1 MSNQRDDLEPALR
14 AMLSDHRLDVR
25 PRADAV
31 GTVLDGVGRAR
42 RRRNAGYAAASTLVV
57 AGVIGA
63 ITLTGEGA
71 PQGFDPEVTPSVTE
85 TAPPPTTTA
94 PSPAPSPTQPTRPPS
109 SETTTPP
116 TVPVAPEV
124 EMLRPDGIGDIVLGM
139 PLADAYGT
147 DTLGMYDPVT
157 STLMPWDG
165 SGAENVCMPAGQAKR
180 TTPDAARVWMDD
192 SLGVTEIAIW
202 PTISDPGVQT
212 VEGLRL
218 FDDLDR
224 VLELYPDAR
233 VDDTDPSTLRIY
245 VDDWGGQGSVL
256 TIRDLL
262 TGTVRDMS
270 VVLVGGE
277 GGCYE

>member
-1 MSNQRDDLEPALR
+1 MSNHRDDDLEPALR
-14 AMLSDHRLDVR
+14 AMLGDHHLDVH

-63 ITLTGEGA
+63 ITLTGGDV
-71 PQGFDPEVTPSVTE
+71 PQGFDPVVTPSVTE
-85 TAPPPTTTA
+85 TVTAPTT
-94 PSPAPSPTQPTRPPS
+94 PATPTPPPTRPPS
-109 SETTTPP
+109 SGTTTPP

-124 EMLRPDGIGDIVLGM
+124 EMLGPDGIGDIVLGM
-139 PLADAYGT
+139 PVADAYGT

-157 STLMPWDG
+157 ETLMPWDG

-192 SLGVTEIAIW
+192 SAGVSEIAIW
-202 PTISDPGVQT
+202 PTISNPDVQT

-233 VDDTDPSTLRIY
+233 VDDTNPSTLRIY

-262 TGTVRDMS
+262 TGTVMDMS

>member
-1 MSNQRDDLEPALR
+1 
-14 AMLSDHRLDVR
+14 
-25 PRADAV
+25 
-31 GTVLDGVGRAR
+31 
-42 RRRNAGYAAASTLVV
+42 
-57 AGVIGA
+57 
-63 ITLTGEGA
+63 
-71 PQGFDPEVTPSVTE
+71 
-85 TAPPPTTTA
+85 
-94 PSPAPSPTQPTRPPS
+94 
-109 SETTTPP
+109 
-116 TVPVAPEV
+116 
-124 EMLRPDGIGDIVLGM
+124 MLRPDGIGDIVLGM
-139 PLADAYGT
+139 PIADAYGT
-147 DTLGMYDPVT
+147 GTLAMYDPVT

-192 SLGVTEIAIW
+192 SLGVAEIAIW

-218 FDDLDR
+218 FDDIDR

-262 TGTVRDMS
+262 TGTVMDMS